1 MKKILTTS
9 LFNIPKRAK
18 PAVGESLLPRLEAQL
33 RFAEHRSL
41 ANAAVLLALTDE
53 PDPRI
58 LLSRRASHLNQHAGE
73 VSLPGGKRDA
83 SDTSNIAVALREA
96 WEETALDPF
105 AVRLLGELPSQMSRS
120 GLRVKPIVGVIPA
133 DTMLEAHP
141 GEIERIFFMPVSM
154 LLNDKPTP
162 YRVQMKAGAFVVPSF
177 QVDGEVVWG
186 LTGRILVDLARYGL
200 GKKIDWPIFYINQ
213 R

>member
-1 MKKILTTS
+1 MKKILTTP
-9 LFNIPKRAK
+9 LFNKPGRMK
-18 PAVGESLLPRLEAQL
+18 PAVVDGLLPRLEAQL
-33 RFAEHRSL
+33 RFAKHRTL
-41 ANAAVLLALTDE
+41 ADAAVLLALTDE
-53 PDPRI
+53 REPRI
-58 LLSRRASHLNQHAGE
+58 LLSRRSSTLNQHAGE
-73 VSLPGGKRDA
+73 VSLPGGKRDR

-105 AVRLLGELPSQMSRS
+105 SVRLLGELPTQMSRS
-120 GLRVKPIVGVIPA
+120 GLKVKPIVGVIPA
-133 DTMLEAHP
+133 DTVLQAHP

-200 GKKIDWPIFYINQ
+200 GKKVDWPIFYINQ

>member
-1 MKKILTTS
+1 MKKLLTKS
-9 LFNIPKRAK
+9 LFNKSRRIK
-18 PAVGESLLPRLEAQL
+18 PVVADGVLPRLEAQL
-33 RFAEHRSL
+33 RFAKHRSL
-41 ANAAVLLALTDE
+41 ADAAVLLALTDE

-105 AVRLLGELPSQMSRS
+105 SVRLLGELPTQTSRS

-133 DTMLEAHP
+133 ETILNAHP

-154 LLNDKPTP
+154 LLNDKPIP

-186 LTGRILVDLARYGL
+186 LTGRILVDLARFGFD
-200 GKKIDWPIFYINQ
+200 KKIDWPIFYITP